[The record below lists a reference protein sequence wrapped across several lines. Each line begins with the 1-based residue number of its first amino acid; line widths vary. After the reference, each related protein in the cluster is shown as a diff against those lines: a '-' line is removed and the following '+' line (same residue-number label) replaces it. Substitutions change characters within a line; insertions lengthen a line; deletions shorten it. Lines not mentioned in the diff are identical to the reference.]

1 MRRWLTR
8 RGLTRLVFE
17 ALLLVQVGHLA
28 EHLVQISQIHLLGWP
43 PPQARGLIAAFD
55 VETMHF
61 VWNVAVLATVGWL
74 LRHGV
79 RSTTLVMTFVWA
91 AAHTVEHGYLVTH
104 AMLIGREGGPGL
116 LGSGGLLASLD
127 LAIPGLTT
135 WTRPTVH
142 LVWNVGEVLLLV
154 LAYVG
159 FAWPWLPRASRRALT
174 LTPGAVAA
182 ALAALVLAFSA
193 TRAEQPVTALA
204 PFDVIVDG
212 RNELVGV
219 AVAAD
224 DALYLSDRGAGA
236 IYRLTSSATLTTVA
250 VNLDRP
256 AGLAVAFDGR
266 LLIVEEHA
274 GRILRLERNGSLTVV
289 ATGLKTPRF
298 IVVNDDDTAYVS
310 AHRLTSPDG
319 MDRSEARVVVRVDMA
334 AGTIAE
340 VATGI
345 RSAQGLARVNG
356 RVGVAVDALASAYV
370 ASKELTIETDTSKRA
385 IGKVHPGA
393 RLTDFA
399 ANLADPQGVALGHDG
414 ALYVADGKSGRLYRF
429 RPPPAPTLGTLPE
442 ATRQPSLAVVGTTEA
457 RSKVDVFVDDATQA
471 TSSLADTTG
480 HFALDVALSPN
491 RLHRLHVYA
500 TTHAG
505 DGLTSPAATA
515 QIIHDDQPP
524 SVAFSAPPAG
534 MHVRGAVNVSS
545 VARDDGS
552 GVASVTLGAAGQALA
567 PALDPVAPAA
577 TVAASAVWDTRTTS
591 DGAQTLSVRAT
602 DLVGNESPG
611 VTRSVIVDNT
621 APETALI
628 TGPEGD
634 SAVTLATFT
643 FSGSDAITA
652 PADLTFSWRLDGGAW
667 SAFAPV
673 TSVTLIDLAEGQHV
687 FEVKARDRAGNEDL
701 VRPATLAGVTTTV
714 PISATSGPI
723 VVTTPRGA
731 ASGLFTVSTT
741 GDFGF
746 TALPPAATSLP
757 GAQVSYALS
766 VVGSG
771 AFTGLVSVGVSGLP
785 AGVTAEFV
793 PGAFLAPGQTGE
805 LRLRLAADVAAGTTQ
820 LMVAARGVVDGIM
833 RSQVASLMLTIG
845 APGQTAVAGRFV
857 LTTGEPLEGVG
868 LAIGAAQTATDAAGN
883 FILLAPPTGRQILGI
898 DANRA
903 RAGLPIYATDVTVT
917 LGEVTVLPTAWLTAP
932 PPPERFVPIAN
943 ATSDQVI
950 ADARFPGVTFTLP
963 AGVTITGWDGILK
976 TRIAIE
982 RILQDKLP
990 VPPPPGRTRS
1000 LFQLFFGTPMG
1011 GVPSSPLPVTLPNDL
1026 GLEPGGKA
1034 QLWYYDAAPLPGAA
1048 AAWRLAGLGTVSTDG
1063 QTIAS
1068 DPGVGI
1074 ARFCGVCG
1082 LSCFIEN
1089 EDSQPS
1095 ADEGTPEDGEPVNL
1109 AIGQHLVDAVD
1120 LLQPG
1125 RIPAVVYR
1133 RYNPFDA
1140 FGRIAGFELFL
1151 GQGWA
1156 LSLDIA
1162 LLDVNQSLRRLVM
1175 PGNARYEFARQSDGR
1190 FVNRTNPRFRG
1201 ATISEEADGVQALR
1215 FSNGNVWGFRGGWI
1229 GRGRTRPIVGLNLL
1243 IEQRDRHDNVLTI
1256 SRDGSGGV
1264 ASLTQPDGRTISFTT
1279 SLLVPGDQTSA
1290 RLTQVRD
1297 ALGRTVQYAYDPA
1310 SRRLQSVTDAAGGET
1325 RYAYDVDGRLLSIRD
1340 QKGVTYVKNQYDAQG
1355 RVSAQEMADGGLWR
1369 YAYDGPVGAHSV
1381 VRVTN
1386 PRGHTTTHRMGAGG
1400 RGDEVVDA
1408 LGQST
1413 HAQRDG
1419 TGLASAVT
1427 DALGRTTR
1435 IEYDAARRP
1444 SASVDRE
1451 GNRWSFTYESVSGNV
1466 EKITDPLGN
1475 MTRFESDATGNLTAR
1490 VNPEGDRLEFG
1501 YDGGGA
1507 PTTVTDALGRTRTS
1521 TYDAAGNVTA
1531 IRDPVGNTATFEH
1544 DAGSRLVKAIDPKG
1558 AVTRWFHDALNRVT
1572 QIVDP
1577 GGGVSTFT
1585 YNAKGNL
1592 LALRDARGNTTTYTY
1607 DDMDRRLTRTD
1618 ALGRTKT
1625 FTYDLNGNVVRTVD
1639 ANDQTTH
1646 HEYDALNRR
1655 IRTAHADGS
1664 AVEYFYDAIG
1674 RLIRTTDTDGGTI
1687 LMTYDAQDRLTEE
1700 ITAQGVIGY
1709 AHDVLGRR
1717 RSVSVDGRIS
1727 MTYDYDRNS
1736 RLKTLT
1742 QSGWGT
1748 ATLDYFITGQLQRR
1762 TLPNRFSTRYEY
1774 DDTGRVTRLV
1784 YERMIGAVLGDLTYG
1799 YDMAGR
1805 RTTMGGSLA
1814 RTLLPDS
1821 ASVSS
1826 YDVANQQLLFGN
1838 YTSTYDRNGNV
1849 TSVLG
1854 PDGFATLVWDARDR
1868 LRGATRVDATLTF
1881 DYDGLGRRSRRIAD
1895 DGVSSYQYAGGDV
1908 VRENRGGLELPY
1920 LRGLVTDE
1928 TLGQERSLAYMIDG
1942 VRSTIGLVDD
1952 AGDVAQTFAY
1962 EPFGRADTSGSAE
1975 RVRYQFTGRER
1986 DADWLYYYRA
1996 RYYNPRLAR
2005 FLQPDPLG
2013 LRGEANPYAYAIN
2026 NPIANID
2033 PSGLRTYIAHGCC
2046 NPNMTPI
2053 QDFRTTMQTS
2063 DPDIRFFNWSS
2074 KLFFD
2079 VIPSSKTPSDAM
2091 LQQILRDLQN
2101 EPLQPGEKLNL
2112 IGHSAGGIIINNV
2125 SNALRASGIAVDN
2138 MITFGTPLF
2147 PGTINAALPPDVQ
2160 VTNFTAASSGDVLA
2174 NTLSGPN
2181 VINVPVVNMTAE
2193 GTRDFLTAHTGYWN
2207 NAMVIS
2213 VVQQLIKP

>member
-1 MRRWLTR
+1 MRRWLAR

-55 VETMHF
+55 VEKMHF

-236 IYRLTSSATLTTVA
+236 VYRLTSSATLTTVA

-334 AGTIAE
+334 AGTMAE

-356 RVGVAVDALASAYV
+356 SLIVASTGVVGGRESAGVLLRYPVLADGAVGGAETWAGTGLKQPVGVAVDALASAYV

-414 ALYVADGKSGRLYRF
+414 ALYVADGKSGRLYSF

-480 HFALDVALSPN
+480 HFTLDVALSPN

-545 VARDDGS
+545 LARDDGS
-552 GVASVTLGAAGQALA
+552 GVASVTLRAAGQSLA

-591 DGAQTLSVRAT
+591 DGAQTLSVKAT

-611 VTRSVIVDNT
+611 VTRSVVVDNT

-673 TSVTLIDLAEGQHV
+673 TSVTLTDLAEGQHV

-701 VRPATLAGVTTTV
+701 TPARRAFRIVLGPVITAIVPSSGVAGTFVTLSGHGLSAGPVAVAFNGVPALVRSATPAGVTTTV

-731 ASGLFTVSTT
+731 ASGLFTVRTT
-741 GDFGF
+741 GDFAF
-746 TALPPAATSLP
+746 TALPPAAASLP

-785 AGVTAEFV
+785 AGVSAEFV

-820 LMVAARGVVDGIM
+820 LMVAARGVVDGLM

-868 LAIGAAQTATDAAGN
+868 LAIGAAQT
-883 FILLAPPTGRQILGI
+883 
-898 DANRA
+898 
-903 RAGLPIYATDVTVT
+903 ATDVTVT

-950 ADARFPGVTFTLP
+950 ADARFPGVAFTLP

-1011 GVPSSPLPVTLPNDL
+1011 GVPSAPLPVTLPNDL
-1026 GLEPGGKA
+1026 DLEPGGKA

-1063 QTIAS
+1063 QTIVS

-1095 ADEGTPEDGEPVNL
+1095 AAEGTPEDGEPVNL

-1133 RYNPFDA
+1133 RYNSFDA

-1215 FSNGNVWGFRGGWI
+1215 FSNGNVWRFRGGWI

-1264 ASLTQPDGRTISFTT
+1264 ASLTQPDGRTIGFTT

-1400 RGDEVVDA
+1400 RGDEVV
-1408 LGQST
+1408 
-1413 HAQRDG
+1413 
-1419 TGLASAVT
+1419 
-1427 DALGRTTR
+1427 
-1435 IEYDAARRP
+1435 
-1444 SASVDRE
+1444 
-1451 GNRWSFTYESVSGNV
+1451 
-1466 EKITDPLGN
+1466 
-1475 MTRFESDATGNLTAR
+1475 
-1490 VNPEGDRLEFG
+1490 
-1501 YDGGGA
+1501 
-1507 PTTVTDALGRTRTS
+1507 
-1521 TYDAAGNVTA
+1521 
-1531 IRDPVGNTATFEH
+1531 
-1544 DAGSRLVKAIDPKG
+1544 
-1558 AVTRWFHDALNRVT
+1558 
-1572 QIVDP
+1572 
-1577 GGGVSTFT
+1577 
-1585 YNAKGNL
+1585 
-1592 LALRDARGNTTTYTY
+1592 
-1607 DDMDRRLTRTD
+1607 
-1618 ALGRTKT
+1618 
-1625 FTYDLNGNVVRTVD
+1625 
-1639 ANDQTTH
+1639 
-1646 HEYDALNRR
+1646 
-1655 IRTAHADGS
+1655 
-1664 AVEYFYDAIG
+1664 
-1674 RLIRTTDTDGGTI
+1674 
-1687 LMTYDAQDRLTEE
+1687 
-1700 ITAQGVIGY
+1700 
-1709 AHDVLGRR
+1709 
-1717 RSVSVDGRIS
+1717 
-1727 MTYDYDRNS
+1727 
-1736 RLKTLT
+1736 
-1742 QSGWGT
+1742 
-1748 ATLDYFITGQLQRR
+1748 
-1762 TLPNRFSTRYEY
+1762 
-1774 DDTGRVTRLV
+1774 
-1784 YERMIGAVLGDLTYG
+1784 
-1799 YDMAGR
+1799 
-1805 RTTMGGSLA
+1805 
-1814 RTLLPDS
+1814 
-1821 ASVSS
+1821 
-1826 YDVANQQLLFGN
+1826 
-1838 YTSTYDRNGNV
+1838 
-1849 TSVLG
+1849 
-1854 PDGFATLVWDARDR
+1854 
-1868 LRGATRVDATLTF
+1868 
-1881 DYDGLGRRSRRIAD
+1881 
-1895 DGVSSYQYAGGDV
+1895 
-1908 VRENRGGLELPY
+1908 
-1920 LRGLVTDE
+1920 
-1928 TLGQERSLAYMIDG
+1928 
-1942 VRSTIGLVDD
+1942 
-1952 AGDVAQTFAY
+1952 
-1962 EPFGRADTSGSAE
+1962 
-1975 RVRYQFTGRER
+1975 
-1986 DADWLYYYRA
+1986 
-1996 RYYNPRLAR
+1996 
-2005 FLQPDPLG
+2005 
-2013 LRGEANPYAYAIN
+2013 
-2026 NPIANID
+2026 
-2033 PSGLRTYIAHGCC
+2033 
-2046 NPNMTPI
+2046 
-2053 QDFRTTMQTS
+2053 
-2063 DPDIRFFNWSS
+2063 
-2074 KLFFD
+2074 
-2079 VIPSSKTPSDAM
+2079 
-2091 LQQILRDLQN
+2091 
-2101 EPLQPGEKLNL
+2101 
-2112 IGHSAGGIIINNV
+2112 
-2125 SNALRASGIAVDN
+2125 
-2138 MITFGTPLF
+2138 
-2147 PGTINAALPPDVQ
+2147 
-2160 VTNFTAASSGDVLA
+2160 
-2174 NTLSGPN
+2174 
-2181 VINVPVVNMTAE
+2181 
-2193 GTRDFLTAHTGYWN
+2193 
-2207 NAMVIS
+2207 
-2213 VVQQLIKP
+2213 